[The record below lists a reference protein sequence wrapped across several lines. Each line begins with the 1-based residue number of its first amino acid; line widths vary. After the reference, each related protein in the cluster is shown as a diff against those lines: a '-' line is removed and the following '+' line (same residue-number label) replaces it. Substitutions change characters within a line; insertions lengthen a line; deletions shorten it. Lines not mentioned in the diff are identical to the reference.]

1 MEKICFPHYS
11 MGKFDSIVQALEKL
25 RSMNYGWTKYLL
37 PDIVQY
43 NICYRDYLRKN
54 GIEGLIELLIRE
66 APRLKNE
73 VESLQYLRDWWNRQK
88 RLADYDIQCY
98 HINDMVTI
106 LGHTFN
112 GLEDV
117 IRHRAI
123 IGKNRFMGVECFRP
137 SEINE
142 YTDIHIGELYES
154 YPIFDSS
161 DLGDDRTYQN
171 YIFRTVS
178 VGETDMKET
187 YGMPHGCNF
196 CMVHENIPV
205 HLLPI
210 LYYKGDGDYMI
221 IAANKEYK

>member
-1 MEKICFPHYS
+1 
-11 MGKFDSIVQALEKL
+11 
-25 RSMNYGWTKYLL
+25 
-37 PDIVQY
+37 
-43 NICYRDYLRKN
+43 
-54 GIEGLIELLIRE
+54 
-66 APRLKNE
+66 
-73 VESLQYLRDWWNRQK
+73 
-88 RLADYDIQCY
+88 
-98 HINDMVTI
+98 MVTI

-178 VGETDMKET
+178 VVETDMKET

-221 IAANKEYK
+221 DYSSK

>member
-11 MGKFDSIVQALEKL
+11 MGKFDSIAQALDKL
-25 RSMNYGWTKYLL
+25 KRMDHGWTKYLL

-54 GIEGLIELLIRE
+54 GMESFIERLIVE
-66 APRLKNE
+66 APKLKNE
-73 VESLQYLRDWWNRQK
+73 VESLGYLRNWWNRQK

-123 IGKNRFMGVECFRP
+123 IGKNRFTGVECFRF
-137 SEINE
+137 SERNE
-142 YTDIHIGELYES
+142 YPNIHIGELYES
-154 YPIFDSS
+154 YPTFDSS
-161 DLGDDRTYQN
+161 DFGDNRSYQN
-171 YIFRTVS
+171 YIFRATPITEANMM
-178 VGETDMKET
+178 ETL
-187 YGMPHGCNF
+187 GIPHDCNF
-196 CMVHENIPV
+196 CMVHENIPAY
-205 HLLPI
+205 LLPI
-210 LYYKGDGDYMI
+210 LYYEGDGDYMLL
-221 IAANKEYK
+221 ATSK